1 MFMSKD
7 RFNEIASKY
16 NNSSAPDSDISKS
29 LAFIHELLGAEIDGT
44 QRFIEDLNKKKSSRL
59 AKLS

>member
-16 NNSSAPDSDISKS
+16 NSSAPDSDISKS
-29 LAFIHELLGAEIDGT
+29 FAFIHELLGAEIDGT

>member
-16 NNSSAPDSDISKS
+16 SSAPDSDISKS